1 MMRATNPDMC
11 GAAKLFP
18 VMREKL
24 SKTVDQYHLVDDRFT
39 TIRGRQINHNSPG
52 LHQIDSRAWIL
63 LTEENFPLIHRR
75 YSASC

>member
-1 MMRATNPDMC
+1 MSEPNPAMC

-18 VMREKL
+18 VMSDKL

-39 TIRGRQINHNSPG
+39 TIRGRQINRNSSG

-75 YSASC
+75 YSASW